1 MTAALL
7 LRPPAEHWHPRSV
20 AHLALLREIA
30 ALAPSY
36 LAALT
41 SDTDDAPTQARME
54 KLLRALP
61 LCTPSGEIVRV
72 PPAQARRLLEASD
85 AAWVVWRQ
93 LLALRSAR
101 GRGEQE
107 RWTRAIVASI
117 EELAWAVSL

>member
-72 PPAQARRLLEASD
+72 PPREARRLFEVSD
-85 AAWVVWRQ
+85 ATWFVWRELVILGRTRGAKAQ
-93 LLALRSAR
+93 EAQTKVVLARVADLAL
-101 GRGEQE
+101 
-107 RWTRAIVASI
+107 
-117 EELAWAVSL
+117 AVSL

>member
-1 MTAALL
+1 MTGLL
-7 LRPPAEHWHPRSV
+7 ILRAPAEHWHPRSV

-36 LAALT
+36 LSALT

-54 KLLRALP
+54 RLLRALP
-61 LCTPSGEIVRV
+61 QCAPSGEIVRV
-72 PPAQARRLLEASD
+72 PPAQARRLLEVSD

-107 RWTRAIVASI
+107 RWTRLLVASI
-117 EELAWAVSL
+117 EDLAWAVSR